1 MEQQAAG
8 AVVWT
13 TCTPSLEGLGRAN
26 VDVPFG
32 VDCLP
37 LLERD
42 RGHMTGFG
50 EEDRDHEFGSA
61 SRPLEFF

>member
-1 MEQQAAG
+1 MMEQQAAG

-42 RGHMTGFG
+42 RGHLTGLG
-50 EEDRDHEFGSA
+50 
-61 SRPLEFF
+61 

>member
-1 MEQQAAG
+1 MGTRIVMVEQQSAG
-8 AVVWT
+8 AGVWT
-13 TCTPSLEGLGRAN
+13 ACTSSLEDLC
-26 VDVPFG
+26 VDR
-32 VDCLP
+32 LP